1 MIPQIPCLGLGLEHY
16 YIGGWNVTTII
27 KLLMNYL
34 GYFVNCVTLSPPEN
48 CDHSL
53 IFARLNNS
61 VLKLKCYNRRI
72 RQFNH
77 VNDVYE
83 AVLCNELANFDLNA
97 EVFSNS
103 YDIND
108 IYSCWFKQF
117 HDIVKTKIPS
127 RI

>member
-1 MIPQIPCLGLGLEHY
+1 MIPQIPWLSLVLEHY

-27 KLLMNYL
+27 KLLMNLHVLRNFGFNHNKCL
-34 GYFVNCVTLSPPEN
+34 GYFVNCVTLDPPEN

-53 IFARLNNS
+53 IFAHLNNS
-61 VLKLKCYNRRI
+61 VLKLKCYNRRT

-77 VNDVYE
+77 VNDVNE
-83 AVLCNELANFDLNA
+83 AELCNELTNFDLDA

-108 IYSCWFKQF
+108 IYSC
-117 HDIVKTKIPS
+117 
-127 RI
+127 